1 VSHTPNFRVTEQMDD
16 LRHLYGGVLGEDA
29 MRYIQACMECAV
41 ASAIVDHLDATN
53 KVLKE
58 MRMEVA

>member
-1 VSHTPNFRVTEQMDD
+1 MDD